1 MGSLRVEFSAVLNPR
16 NSYLRGLGLPHP
28 GLLLGMII
36 GVLESLWTGKLGL
49 LY

>member
-16 NSYLRGLGLPHP
+16 NSFLRGLPHP